1 MEKVE
6 SILVAVERSG
16 DARQAL
22 VKSFVLARHFRA
34 RIELFLCDAE
44 HAYTLRQVYDQRG
57 VEQAISACLADGRRY
72 LESLTHSIAAD
83 DVPISIDVACES
95 PLYEGIVHKVL
106 RSCPDLVVKA
116 GGTGTTGRPG
126 LGASDWQLIRTCP
139 VPLMITRGRPWQP
152 HPRFAAA
159 VDVSPEETPGL
170 ARAIVKTAGFLSSGC
185 QGSLDVIYSQR
196 PANGSTEA
204 LTAQGQRTLETLTGE
219 VGLGAGDAHLL
230 AGDPAQTLPRFAR
243 EHRYDALVLG
253 ALSHRPAPAATV
265 GSLTGTLVDAVDCD
279 FILVKPGTYASP
291 VHSPQAAVRA

>member
-1 MEKVE
+1 MDKVE
-6 SILVAVERSG
+6 SILVAVERNG

-34 RIELFLCDAE
+34 RLELFLCDAE
-44 HAYTLRQVYDQRG
+44 HAYTLRHVYDQRG

-72 LESLTHSIAAD
+72 LESLSHSVAAD

-116 GGTGTTGRPG
+116 GGPGATGRPA
-126 LGASDWQLIRTCP
+126 LSPSDWQLIRTCP

-159 VDVSPEETPGL
+159 IDVSPDETPGL
-170 ARAIVKTAGFLSSGC
+170 GRAILQTAQFLSQGC
-185 QGSLDVIYSQR
+185 QGALDVVYSQR
-196 PANGSTEA
+196 AANGSTESLLA
-204 LTAQGQRTLETLTGE
+204 EHTGM
-219 VGLGAGDAHLL
+219 LGAL
-230 AGDPAQTLPRFAR
+230 ATELGIDRSAVQVLQGDPDQTLPQFAR
-243 EHRYDALVLG
+243 DRRYDAMVLG
-253 ALSHRPAPAATV
+253 ALSHRPAVATAV
-265 GSLTGTLVDAVDCD
+265 GTVTGRLVDSLDCD

-291 VHSPQAAVRA
+291 VHAPQATARA